1 MSNQFRFIIKF
12 EGFVAN
18 SVPKVEKWLPSMP
31 SSVVLLRLPV
41 EPTCLLKR
49 REKSHCRDLSH
60 VTNTITNVFPTARFN
75 AHWGS
80 RNGSLHNSHTQHS
93 CILHSMNNES
103 FFGLL
108 SRVDGDGIFNHI
120 TPYTESVRFPYHLDD
135 KNKKNQGRFLST
147 HSLHYFTYIYLCTFY

>member
-18 SVPKVEKWLPSMP
+18 SVPKVGKWLPSMP
-31 SSVVLLRLPV
+31 SSSVVLLRLPV

-103 FFGLL
+103 FFVL
-108 SRVDGDGIFNHI
+108 SRVDSDGFFNHI
-120 TPYTESVRFPYHLDD
+120 TQSVRFPYHLDD

-147 HSLHYFTYIYLCTFY
+147 QSTLLIYLCTFY